1 MKKFTMKSLKSRNN
15 MLKIFSLIVA
25 IFLWSYVRSEVDPER
40 TVTFRAIPV
49 RYENMAE
56 IKLNNLTI
64 ISPEDAKVNVT
75 LKGKQSNISKLKREQ
90 VIASVD
96 LSGYYAGEYNIP
108 IKIQVDS
115 NNIIVNSKEPE
126 TVAFKIDENVNK
138 KMDVEVKT
146 TGKLEE
152 SYVLGN
158 IKQNVEVEVLGPQS
172 YVENID
178 KLVATVDVSKKNEST
193 VISAPIIAY
202 NKGGEVIEKITTNPE
217 SLDIEIP
224 ILKTQTVP
232 IRLNVVGNI
241 PSDVDE
247 NQFSIEPNSV
257 SVKGNSAIINK
268 ITELET
274 EAVSVNTLLTGQV
287 GISVVLPEGISL
299 VDKDVK
305 FVASAYPIEINEQ
318 NIKVPFEE
326 IKVKNLPE
334 HYEVEYLD
342 KDEDISLYLTPKDP
356 LSDIVLSKEDVYAS
370 IDLNKLE
377 EGEHKLKVD
386 ISVPETFK
394 INEIKPEFIS
404 IKLVK
409 KKIF

>member
-15 MLKIFSLIVA
+15 MLKIFSLIFA

-108 IKIQVDS
+108 IKIQVDA

-274 EAVSVNTLLTGQV
+274 EAVSVNTLLNGQV

>member
-1 MKKFTMKSLKSRNN
+1 
-15 MLKIFSLIVA
+15 MLKIFSLIFA

-108 IKIQVDS
+108 IKIQVDA

-274 EAVSVNTLLTGQV
+274 EAVSVNTLLNGQV

>member
-108 IKIQVDS
+108 IKIQVDA

-274 EAVSVNTLLTGQV
+274 EAVSVNTLLNGQV

>member
-1 MKKFTMKSLKSRNN
+1 MKKFTMKNLKNRNS
-15 MLKIFSLIVA
+15 MLKIFSLIFA

-40 TVTFRAIPV
+40 TVTFRAIPI

-56 IKLNNLTI
+56 IKLNNLSI

-108 IKIQVDS
+108 IKIQVDA

-158 IKQNVEVEVLGPQS
+158 IKQNVEVEVLGPES

-193 VISAPIIAY
+193 VISAPIVAY
-202 NKGGEVIEKITTNPE
+202 NKAGEVIEKITTNPE

-224 ILKTQTVP
+224 ILKTQTIP

-274 EAVSVNTLLTGQV
+274 EAVSVNTLLNGQV

>member
-15 MLKIFSLIVA
+15 MLKIFSLIFA

>member
-40 TVTFRAIPV
+40 TVTFKAIPV

-158 IKQNVEVEVLGPQS
+158 IKQNVEVEVLGPES

-193 VISAPIIAY
+193 VISAPIVAY
-202 NKGGEVIEKITTNPE
+202 NKAGEVIEKITTNPE

-224 ILKTQTVP
+224 ILKTQTIP

-268 ITELET
+268 ITELDT
-274 EAVSVNTLLTGQV
+274 EEVSVKTLLNGQV

-342 KDEDISLYLTPKDP
+342 KDEELSLYLTPKDP

-370 IDLNKLE
+370 IDLDKLE
-377 EGEHKLKVD
+377 DGEHKLKVD

-404 IKLVK
+404 IKLIK